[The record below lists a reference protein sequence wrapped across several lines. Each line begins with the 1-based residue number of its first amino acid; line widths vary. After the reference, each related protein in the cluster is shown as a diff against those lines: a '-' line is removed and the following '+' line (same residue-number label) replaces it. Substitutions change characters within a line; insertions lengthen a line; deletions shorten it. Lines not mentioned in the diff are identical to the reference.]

1 MWDIFRKIFN
11 KNEKNKNCE
20 NAIKESTNIE
30 QKEVINI
37 QNKSWIEVDIN
48 KLISKIQ
55 ENNNL
60 DSFEKKSV
68 LNILY
73 QIKEEVVLNDNTNNN

>member
-11 KNEKNKNCE
+11 KNDKNKNCE

-30 QKEVINI
+30 QKEEVNN
-37 QNKSWIEVDIN
+37 QDKSWIEVDIN
-48 KLISKIQ
+48 KLILKIQ
-55 ENNNL
+55 EDNNL

-73 QIKEEVVLNDNTNNN
+73 QIKDEVVINDNTNNN